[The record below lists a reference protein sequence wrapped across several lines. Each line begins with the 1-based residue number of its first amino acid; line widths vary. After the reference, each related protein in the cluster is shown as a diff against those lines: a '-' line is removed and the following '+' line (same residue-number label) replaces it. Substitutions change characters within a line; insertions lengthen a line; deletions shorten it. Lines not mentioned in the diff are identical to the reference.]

1 MKKIWMFISVFIL
14 MFLPFSTFVAED
26 NEPEDRIQEFMD
38 QAIQEYNIP
47 GASLSVIHNGTSIFQ
62 NSWGEMSNGEEV
74 KQDTTFLI
82 GSVSKPLTSLA
93 VMMLVE
99 EGKIDLDS
107 PIDDYIPWFTYESL
121 GEEEITVRHLLN
133 LTSGIGVSDGLE
145 VTDNFKSNNNIKG
158 AAERLSGV
166 KLDHPPGEVYVY
178 NSANYL
184 LLGAIIE
191 AVSNQSFGRF
201 MEQHVF
207 SPLGMNNTTADYKS
221 AFSNGFVPGYQSWF
235 GNSIKSEEMYDRTGA
250 PYGYMTST
258 ANDLTNFID
267 FMISGGEILSEE
279 GLQMLKSPPSEADT
293 HYGFGWHFPK
303 SGEQYPFHTGA
314 TPDYRAEVFFLPEEK
329 LGAVLLVNKYH
340 EFEAGAYLSMMEGI
354 RSILNG
360 EDSKLVGL
368 DTSIQWISLSVV
380 FLLIIAFG
388 VSIYRLKKREKM
400 NRRLWLFIGVSMIL
414 LAAGVIPLFT
424 IIAGVPWR
432 TFGLFVPDLQ
442 FLIKCVVVVVG
453 VYGVIILGMIRKRSN
468 GVIQ

>member
-1 MKKIWMFISVFIL
+1 MLIMI
-14 MFLPFSTFVAED
+14 FLPFSTLTAEEKD
-26 NEPEDRIQEFMD
+26 PEDRIQEFMD
-38 QAIQEYNIP
+38 QAMEEYNIP

-62 NSWGEMSNGEEV
+62 NSWGEKSNGDEV
-74 KQDTTFLI
+74 TQDTTFLI

-93 VMMLVE
+93 IMLLVE

-107 PIDDYIPWFTYESL
+107 PIDDYIPWFTYESE
-121 GEEEITVRHLLN
+121 GEEAITVRHLLN

-145 VTDNFKSNNNIKG
+145 VTDQFNSSNNIKR

-166 KLDHPPGEVYVY
+166 KLNHPPGEVYAY

-191 AVSNQSFGRF
+191 AVSNQSFGHF

-207 SPLGMNNTTADYKS
+207 SPLGMNNTTADYES
-221 AFSNGFVPGYQSWF
+221 AISNGFVPGYQSWF
-235 GNSIKSEEMYDRTGA
+235 GYPVKNEEMYDRAGA
-250 PYGYMTST
+250 PYGYMTSS
-258 ANDLTNFID
+258 AIDLTSFID

-279 GLQMLKSPPSEADT
+279 GLQMLKNPPSKADT

-314 TPDYRAEVFFLPEEK
+314 TADYRAEVFFLPEEN
-329 LGAVLLVNKYH
+329 LGAVLLINKYH
-340 EFEAGAYLSMMEGI
+340 EFEAGAYLSMLEGI

-388 VSIYRLKKREKM
+388 VSIYKLKKREKV

-414 LAAGVIPLFT
+414 LAAGMIPLFT

-432 TFGLFVPDLQ
+432 TFGLFVPDVQL
-442 FLIKCVVVVVG
+442 FIKCVVVVVG
-453 VYGVIILGMIRKRSN
+453 VYGVMILGMIRKRTN